1 MRELLVHQMGSFGD
15 AELVAEAALGALRRT
30 QDPAAVR
37 LLSAREIEV
46 LSLLP
51 TLLSLEEI
59 ADELDITINTVKS
72 HCRAIYTKLGVSSR
86 RGAVVA
92 AHERGLLHVR
102 PPAAGINPEPLQP
115 SPA

>member
-1 MRELLVHQMGSFGD
+1 MGSFGD
-15 AELVAEAALGALRRT
+15 GELVAEATLGALRRT
-30 QDPAAVR
+30 HDPAAIR

-72 HCRAIYTKLGVSSR
+72 HTGAIYTKLGVSSR

-92 AHERGLLHVR
+92 AHERGLLGDR
-102 PPAAGINPEPLQP
+102 PRHPEHQP
-115 SPA
+115 

>member
-1 MRELLVHQMGSFGD
+1 MPSWSPKPRSARWH
-15 AELVAEAALGALRRT
+15 RT

-72 HCRAIYTKLGVSSR
+72 HSRAIYTKLGVSSR

-102 PPAAGINPEPLQP
+102 PPAADINPEPLQP